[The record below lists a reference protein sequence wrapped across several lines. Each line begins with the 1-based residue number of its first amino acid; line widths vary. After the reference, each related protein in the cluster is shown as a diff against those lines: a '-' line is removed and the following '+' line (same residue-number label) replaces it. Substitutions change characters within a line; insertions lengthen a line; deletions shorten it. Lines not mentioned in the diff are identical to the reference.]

1 MSEKELIMNKAVEL
15 NKKMNEVVEL
25 NEKIKARLEEL
36 GLEEFHFSE
45 FYGSSEC
52 DWRDEEIDS
61 GISFDNDVYDYYELG
76 LDFRYWST
84 DVPIKNEN
92 ICVDLRA
99 IKIVRE
105 TILYCF
111 ELHCQDDNGLFT
123 TEANFLEFEEL
134 LDKDYYNDYK
144 YIKSLLERILRGLTE
159 EGYFK
164 LIKANKE
171 YFRKD

>member
-1 MSEKELIMNKAVEL
+1 MIKIMSEKELIINEAV
-15 NKKMNEVVEL
+15 KL

-45 FYGSSEC
+45 FYGSGEC
-52 DWRDEEIDS
+52 VWRDEEIDS
-61 GISFDNDVYDYYELG
+61 DISFDDDVYDYYELG

-84 DVPIKNEN
+84 AVPIKNEN

-111 ELHCQDDNGLFT
+111 ELYCHDDNGMFRK
-123 TEANFLEFEEL
+123 EANFLEFEEL
-134 LDKDYYNDYK
+134 LGMDYYNDYK
-144 YIKSLLERILRGLTE
+144 YIKPLLERILSGLTE

-164 LIKANKE
+164 LIKVNKE
-171 YFRKD
+171 YFRKEINK